1 MQDCKCS
8 TVQQVPMASF
18 EAAQARHNHL
28 LITLIIGWT
37 VTVIVLGFALIC
49 AMSYT
54 EETMEEIVTTEVS
67 QDADNYGSNYFA
79 NGDLTNDS
87 APDGQED
94 QNDANDN

>member
-54 EETMEEIVTTEVS
+54 EEAVEEVYTEVA
-67 QDADNYGSNYFA
+67 QTADNAGSNYFA
-79 NGDLTNDS
+79 NGDLNGYAAS
-87 APDGQED
+87 GQNNTEE
-94 QNDANDN
+94 NDN